1 MLNLV
6 LTLVFSIV
14 MLLFMAFPAMKTVD
28 WLEAR
33 RLTPPSWHHWLVIL
47 LTILFSLMIIHSFYK
62 PDKSRQHFLEQT
74 L

>member
-47 LTILFSLMIIHSFYK
+47 LTILFSLMIGL
-62 PDKSRQHFLEQT
+62 FLIAPPPSNPNV
-74 L
+74 